1 MSGPLPRV
9 LSVLEILQ
17 SRDQVS
23 GADLAARLQVDL
35 RTVQRYISRLRQLG
49 IPVSASAGVG
59 GAYRL
64 RSGFRLPPMLLTN
77 DEAFALAL
85 GLRALRQIGLHSF
98 APATEGA
105 LTKLERAMPAAVRD
119 SVHTVDSVIALE
131 PSNWSA
137 PVHADLLIE
146 TAAAIRHST
155 RIRFR
160 YPSAGGED
168 LQRTVEPY
176 AVLHMDERWYMVGR
190 CCTRAD
196 LRTFRLDRVQ
206 QFERTHELFNRPEH
220 FDARAYLTQRLP
232 FVQSDRAIDLWIDMP
247 LEESRNHFALWRVH
261 TEADGNG
268 TRVRCG
274 RDTLEPFAAM
284 LLSLGCRIVV
294 HAPDELRAVYRRLA
308 ERALDAATAR
318 PEPAT
323 SGTAS
328 G

>member
-23 GADLAARLQVDL
+23 GSELATRLQVDL
-35 RTVQRYISRLRQLG
+35 RTVQRYIARLRQLG

-105 LTKLERAMPAAVRD
+105 LTKLERAMPEAVRE
-119 SVHTVDSVIALE
+119 SVRTVEAVIALE

-137 PVHADLLIE
+137 PVRADLLIDVA
-146 TAAAIRHST
+146 TAIRHAT
-155 RIRFR
+155 RVRFH
-160 YPSAGGED
+160 YQSHGGAEH
-168 LQRTVEPY
+168 QRTVEPY
-176 AVLHMDERWYMVGR
+176 AVLHMDERWYMVGH

-206 QFERTHELFNRPEH
+206 RIERTQQHFVRPQN

-232 FVQSDRAIDLWIDMP
+232 FVQSTRTIDVWIDLP
-247 LEESRNHFALWRVH
+247 FEEGRQHFALWRVQ
-261 TEADGNG
+261 TEADGTG
-268 TRVRCG
+268 TRLRCG

-284 LLSLGCRIVV
+284 LLSLGRRIVV
-294 HAPDELRAVYRRLA
+294 HAPDELRAVYRHLA
-308 ERALDAATAR
+308 LRALDAAG
-318 PEPAT
+318 AT

-328 G
+328 D